1 MIAAKSTGGAN
12 LHPSIE
18 NFKVALT
25 EGPIGIAVY
34 ADKQFF

>member
-25 EGPIGIAVY
+25 EGPIGIAVD